1 MNISKAEFIDWKAGL
16 VTEAFFEAAQER
28 VEDTKELLA
37 ASAGLNPEQDSF
49 LRGFIAAYREIRNF
63 SVEED

>member
-1 MNISKAEFIDWKAGL
+1 MNISKLEFMDWKAGL
-16 VTEAFFEAAQER
+16 VTEAFFQAADER

-37 ASAGLNPEQDSF
+37 SSAGLNPEQDSF

-63 SVEED
+63 TVEED